1 MEQDKTKPTVA
12 IDSLGCKLNQ
22 AEMESLARQLT
33 KAGYKLVSS
42 ADRADIYVLNS
53 CTVTHI
59 ADRKTRQ
66 KLRGYHRL
74 NPVARLVV
82 TGCYG
87 QRKPGELETLDG
99 VAMVVGNENKTDI
112 PRLIKD
118 IEITDGL
125 PPADSPVLDENY
137 RRTRSFIKIQDGC
150 RYFCAYCIVPLVRSR
165 ELNIP
170 PDMVIDEIRT
180 REKEGYREVV
190 LTGTEIGRYQYKD
203 ICLEKLIERI
213 LAATGIPRIRLSS
226 LQPPE
231 ITPELVALWQDSRLC
246 PHFHI
251 SLQSGSDSVLG
262 RMKRRY
268 NTGEYRRTV
277 ELIRGNVP
285 DVAVTTDV
293 IVGFPGETDAEF
305 RETLDFCRD
314 IRFARIHVFPY
325 STRPGTAA
333 ADMVPKVSAVVKKER
348 SRQMLA
354 LAEERSRNYRESY
367 LGREIK
373 VLFEQK
379 SGGFWTGLTGNYL
392 KVYVK
397 SRADL
402 TNRIIT
408 VKLICLQR
416 DGVRGELL

>member
-1 MEQDKTKPTVA
+1 MSKNTPKTTIAV
-12 IDSLGCKLNQ
+12 DSLGCKLNQ
-22 AEMESLARQLT
+22 AEMESLARQLAR
-33 KAGYKLVSS
+33 AGYKLVSP
-42 ADRADIYVLNS
+42 ADRADIYILNS

-99 VAMVVGNENKTDI
+99 VAMVVGNEKKPDI

-118 IEITDGL
+118 IGITDGIH
-125 PPADSPVLDENY
+125 PTDSPELNENH

-150 RYFCAYCIVPLVRSR
+150 RNFCAYCIVPLVRSR

-170 PDMVIDEIRT
+170 PDVVIDEIIA

-190 LTGTEIGRYQYKD
+190 LTGTEIGRYRYED
-203 ICLEKLIERI
+203 ICLESLIERI
-213 LAATGIPRIRLSS
+213 LMETGITRIRLSS
-226 LQPPE
+226 LQPLE

-251 SLQSGSDSVLG
+251 SLQSGSDSVLT

-305 RETLDFCRD
+305 RETLDFCRE

-333 ADMVPKVSAVVKKER
+333 AVMVPKVSNIVQKER
-348 SRQMLA
+348 SRQVLA
-354 LAEERSRNYRESY
+354 LAEERSRKYRESY
-367 LGREIK
+367 PGREME

-379 SGGFWTGLTGNYL
+379 SGGFWTGLTGNYI

-402 TNRIIT
+402 TNRIVLVRLTNIY
-408 VKLICLQR
+408 R